1 MALRFDSMRVIL
13 LLLPVLVIIVGT
25 KDLKLVRVLQVLD
38 YSSSLACDLLDG
50 DHLIGIALTLM
61 IALQI
66 FASEVECVAPAL

>member
-13 LLLPVLVIIVGT
+13 LLLPALVIIVGT

-38 YSSSLACDLLDG
+38 YSPSLACDLLDR
-50 DHLIGIALTLM
+50 DHLIGIALTLK
-61 IALQI
+61 ITLKI